1 MEAVHEHV
9 ATARGI
15 AAAPMLRLTVVVP
28 AYNEAALL
36 EAFHARLA
44 RVLDELPMDCSV
56 LYVDG
61 SSDRTWPLI
70 KSLTSR
76 DTRHHQALA

>member
-1 MEAVHEHV
+1 M
-9 ATARGI
+9 
-15 AAAPMLRLTVVVP
+15 
-28 AYNEAALL
+28 
-36 EAFHARLA
+36 
-44 RVLDELPMDCSV
+44 LDELPMDCSV